1 MRTLPALLLLAV
13 TAAAQVSD
21 ENVREALEAAGK
33 NRAELEK
40 VLAHFADEP
49 QRLAAARFLVANM
62 PGHGHV
68 LTRLADKEGKTI
80 PFDPLAYP
88 DFKAALAALDALEKE
103 HGAVDFE
110 RDGFLPDVETI
121 TADFL
126 IRHIDNA
133 FEVWERSP
141 ESVRVSFDAF
151 CNFVLPYRG
160 SEEPVEDWLTPL
172 SRRYAHAWRRLEQA
186 KDPREIAH
194 GVAKDL
200 RRSVRFDERF
210 YLHPTDQSF
219 TEMLKTGQ
227 GRCEDLTNLST
238 YAYRSIGVA
247 VAADYTPWWGHRDNN
262 HAWDVLLDADGKGFA
277 KANAHAAKI
286 YRKTFAIQRGNLCF
300 RLPEGRAAPNR
311 FLSSRFYYDV
321 TGEYAPTT
329 NVEVEVSTA
338 EAFAYLC
345 VFNGGEWKAIQWA
358 HVEGGK
364 ADFKAMGRNL
374 VYLPMDFDGK
384 RLRPVAS
391 PLLVLRDGSVVPLPG
406 KGAPASV
413 IATSVHPRKVSPDTG
428 AVTPVSYLKPGTE
441 YVLKA
446 WRDGWVDVAERTA
459 GEDPLRFEGLAGDGL
474 YWLVEKESRRLERVF
489 TIEEGRQRW
498 W

>member
-1 MRTLPALLLLAV
+1 MQALPVILLLVA
-13 TAAAQVSD
+13 TATANVPD
-21 ENVREALEAAGK
+21 EHLREALEAAGK

-40 VLAHFADEP
+40 VLAHYREDDSK
-49 QRLAAARFLVANM
+49 LAAARFLIANM

-68 LTRLADKEGKTI
+68 LTRLVDQKGATI
-80 PFDPLAYP
+80 PFDPLGYP

-103 HGAVDFE
+103 HGEVDFK
-110 RDGFLPDVETI
+110 RDRFLPDVETI
-121 TADFL
+121 TAEFL

-133 FEVWERSP
+133 FLVWERSP

-160 SEEPVEDWLTPL
+160 SEEPIEDWLTPL
-172 SRRYAHAWRRLEQA
+172 SRRYAFAWRKLEQA
-186 KDPREIAH
+186 GDARKVAH
-194 GVAKDL
+194 GVAQDL

-219 TEMLKTGQ
+219 TEMLRTGQ

-238 YAYRSIGVA
+238 FAYRSIGVA

-262 HAWDVLLDADGKGFA
+262 HAWDVLLDAHGIGFA
-277 KANAHAAKI
+277 KANAHAAKV
-286 YRKTFAIQRGNLCF
+286 YRKTYAIQRDNLCF
-300 RLPEGRAAPNR
+300 QLPEGKEAPNR

-321 TGEYAPTT
+321 TGQYAPTT
-329 NVEVEVSTA
+329 DVEVEVRTA
-338 EAFAYLC
+338 EAIAYLC
-345 VFNGGEWKAIQWA
+345 VFNGGVWKAIQWGR
-358 HVEGGK
+358 VKGGK
-364 ADFKAMGRNL
+364 VTFAAMGRNL
-374 VYLPMDFDGK
+374 VYLPMDYDGK

-391 PLLVLRDGSVVPLPG
+391 PRLVLRDGSVVPLPG
-406 KGAPASV
+406 KGAATSV

-428 AVTPVSYLKPGTE
+428 EVTEVSYLKPGTT
-441 YVLKA
+441 YVLKE

-459 GEDPLRFEGLAGDGL
+459 GKEPLRFEGLADDGL
-474 YWLVEKESRRLERVF
+474 YWLVAKESRRLERVF
-489 TIEEGRQRW
+489 TIEQGRQRW